1 MAPYRPSRGFSITLP
16 QSRTRAV
23 VSPTSGLPAWQPLE
37 PAAPA
42 VVVDPQDAPVA
53 LAQLEGPP
61 AVIEVVAGPRLGS
74 PGPGNEQVVP
84 LRDAKMGRVD
94 RRRCGAE
101 RLGSEPVPV

>member
-23 VSPTSGLPAWQPLE
+23 VSPASGQSLQS
-37 PAAPA
+37 AAPA

-61 AVIEVVAGPRLGS
+61 AVIEVVACPRLRS
-74 PGPGNEQVVP
+74 PGPGHEQVIP
-84 LRDAKMGRVD
+84 LRDAEMGCID
-94 RRRCGAE
+94 RWRGRAE
-101 RLGSEPVPV
+101 RLRPEPVPVQVP